1 MLTKRLPRL
10 QSFLVLV
17 SRRAGHLARQQY
29 DVIVVGGGHAGTE
42 AAAAA
47 ARVGAETL
55 LVTQKIHTIGE
66 RKWKV
71 LFVQSVHLD
80 RFFFLYV
87 SRFLVTNWWK
97 QFDALFFPPGA
108 LSCNSSL
115 GGIGKGQLVKEVDA
129 LDGLCGRAGDWAG
142 IHFSILNRR
151 KGPAVWGP
159 RAQLDR
165 QRYREF
171 IQVSWREVLF
181 SVFSIT
187 ECFSV
192 NGLNIFFYYAVPHP
206 VWAAVHSQADGG
218 GGLSGGAAG
227 DRTKPRGAWTPQSH
241 RDTFGYGAN
250 ERYLYES
257 LPFYPTITIRVLIGL
272 KSQLFV
278 YLFISQFNRT
288 SCNDKGIW
296 KCEM

>member
-1 MLTKRLPRL
+1 MLLSLYRCASHMLTKRLPRL

-192 NGLNIFFYYAVPHP
+192 NGLNIFFTMLCLIQ
-206 VWAAVHSQADGG
+206 SEL
-218 GGLSGGAAG
+218 LS
-227 DRTKPRGAWTPQSH
+227 TPRLTVVEGSVEELLVTEPNPEEPGRH
-241 RDTFGYGAN
+241 RVTG
-250 ERYLYES
+250 
-257 LPFYPTITIRVLIGL
+257 IRLGTEQMRDIYMR
-272 KSQLFV
+272 V
-278 YLFISQFNRT
+278 YLFILLLLLGF
-288 SCNDKGIW
+288 
-296 KCEM
+296 